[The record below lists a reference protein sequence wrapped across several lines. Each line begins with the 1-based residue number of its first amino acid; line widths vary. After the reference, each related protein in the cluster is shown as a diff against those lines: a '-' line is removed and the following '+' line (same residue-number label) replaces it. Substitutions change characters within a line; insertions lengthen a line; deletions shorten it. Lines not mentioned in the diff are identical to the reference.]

1 MVVPRP
7 IRVLLICALAF
18 TAIPMQ
24 NATAEELPNIRYA
37 TVDGQELLLDLYL
50 PDEIDNPKLIVWVH
64 GGAWRSGSRT
74 SMPLKDL
81 IDKGYAIASVDY
93 RLSPVARFPAQI
105 HDIKAA
111 IRFLRAHA
119 SKYGYDPQSIAIA
132 GASAGGHLVALVG
145 VTNGNSELEGRVGD
159 HLDQSSDVQA
169 IIDLYGPTNLTTI
182 LPQSTPHGLGV
193 RIPALQLLLG
203 GQPED
208 KTELAELASPVFHV
222 DASDPPLL
230 MMHGD
235 QDPQVP
241 INQSLELLGRYEAL
255 SLPFELEIIH
265 GGVHGGPPFYDSARI
280 ELMADFLQK
289 SLK

>member
-1 MVVPRP
+1 MVVPGP
-7 IRVLLICALAF
+7 IRWLLILAI
-18 TAIPMQ
+18 AISASPRQ
-24 NATAEELPNIRYA
+24 HAIAEELHDIKYA
-37 TVDGQELLLDLYL
+37 TVDSHELLLDLYL
-50 PDEIDNPKLIVWVH
+50 PDDAVNPKLIVWVH
-64 GGAWRSGSRT
+64 GGAWRSGSRR
-74 SMPLKDL
+74 SIPLKDL
-81 IDKGYAIASVDY
+81 VDEGYAVASIDY

-119 SKYGYDPQSIAIA
+119 SEYGYDARSIGIA

-145 VTNGNSELEGRVGD
+145 VTNGNSKLEGRVGG

-230 MMHGD
+230 MLHGD

-241 INQSLELLGRYEAL
+241 VNQSLELLGRYEEFEI
-255 SLPFELEIIH
+255 PVELEIIH
-265 GGVHGGPPFYDSARI
+265 GGAHGGALFYDSSRI
-280 ELMADFLQK
+280 ELMVSFLQK